1 MQNGSFGIV
10 TIIHW
15 NVYKDKQF
23 SLKIYTRRILFQVF
37 LVVCKK
43 LVKVIERERRGI
55 MNMMPCLM
63 QIRIDELKKKRKK
76 KFS

>member
-23 SLKIYTRRILFQVF
+23 SLQIYTRRILFQVF

-43 LVKVIERERRGI
+43 TSKSYR
-55 MNMMPCLM
+55 
-63 QIRIDELKKKRKK
+63 KRKK
-76 KFS
+76 GYHEHDAMPHANSY